1 MKEIMQY
8 INRNSFLHSM
18 NPLSKIVAV
27 AGIIVLS
34 VFTTNST
41 VLALLV
47 LGIFLASLKAGL
59 HHELLRQL
67 KLLVFLSVSLI
78 LLTLFTLKSGD
89 TIGYLIPPGT
99 LTAGGIVPI
108 TTGALDFGVVLSL
121 RFFAMLFAFQ
131 LLVVTT
137 RPSDLMKAL
146 LKIHIPVDY
155 VLMFV
160 IALRFIPSL
169 QIEGQRIHEAQLARG
184 YNPGKGLRG
193 KVRSVKPLLVP
204 LVANSLGRTQV
215 LGLTMD
221 LRGYR
226 SRQNVE
232 KNRLALNNK
241 VGVTSLIH
249 KIFYGVKAFLGVKKR
264 E

>member
-8 INRNSFLHSM
+8 INRDSFLHRM
-18 NPLSKIVAV
+18 NPLSKIFAV
-27 AGIIVLS
+27 TGIILLS

-41 VLALLV
+41 FLGFLV

-59 HHELLRQL
+59 QQELLRQL
-67 KLLVFLSVSLI
+67 KLLIFLSLTLI
-78 LLTLFTLKSGD
+78 LLTIFTLNSGD
-89 TIGYLIPPGT
+89 TIGYLIPAGI
-99 LTAGGIVPI
+99 LTAGGLVPV
-108 TTGALDFGVVLSL
+108 TTGALDFGTVLSL

-137 RPSDLMKAL
+137 KPSDLMKAL
-146 LKIHIPVDY
+146 LEIHIPVDY

-169 QIEGQRIHEAQLARG
+169 QVEGQRIHEAQLARG
-184 YNPGKGLRG
+184 YNPGKGIRG
-193 KVRSVKPLLVP
+193 KIRSVKPILVP

-221 LRGYR
+221 MRGYR
-226 SRQNVE
+226 SRQSAE
-232 KNRLALNNK
+232 KRRLSWNRTDVATVGFVALMGI
-241 VGVTSLIH
+241 GVIATGLM
-249 KIFYGVKAFLGVKKR
+249 
-264 E
+264 

>member
-8 INRNSFLHSM
+8 INKDSFLHSM

-27 AGIIVLS
+27 TGIIVLS
-34 VFTTNST
+34 VFTTDST
-41 VLALLV
+41 VLGILI

-59 HHELLRQL
+59 HQELLRQL
-67 KLLVFLSVSLI
+67 KLLVFLSLTLI
-78 LLTLFTLKSGD
+78 LLTIFTLKSGE
-89 TIGYLIPPGT
+89 TIGYLIPAGV
-99 LTAGGIVPI
+99 LTARGLVPV
-108 TTGALDFGVVLSL
+108 TTGALDFGTVLSL

-137 RPSDLMKAL
+137 KPSDLMKAL
-146 LKIHIPVDY
+146 LEIHIPVDY

-169 QIEGQRIHEAQLARG
+169 QVEGQRIHEAQLARG
-184 YNPGKGLRG
+184 YNPGKGIRG
-193 KVRSVKPLLVP
+193 KIRSVKPILVP

-221 LRGYR
+221 MRGYR
-226 SRQNVE
+226 SRQGAE
-232 KNRLALNNK
+232 KRRLSWNRTDVAAVGFVALM
-241 VGVTSLIH
+241 GIGMFITGFI
-249 KIFYGVKAFLGVKKR
+249 
-264 E
+264 

>member
-8 INRNSFLHSM
+8 INRDSFLHSM
-18 NPLSKIVAV
+18 NPLSKIAAV
-27 AGIIVLS
+27 TGIIVLS
-34 VFTTNST
+34 VFTTNSI
-41 VLALLV
+41 VLALMV
-47 LGIFLASLKAGL
+47 LGIFMVSLKAGL
-59 HHELLRQL
+59 QHELLKQL

-78 LLTLFTLKSGD
+78 LLTVFTLKSGV
-89 TIGYLIPPGT
+89 TLGFLIPPGT
-99 LTAGGIVPI
+99 LTASGIFPV

-146 LKIHIPVDY
+146 LAIHIPVDY

-169 QIEGQRIHEAQLARG
+169 QVEGQRIHEAQLARG
-184 YNPGKGLRG
+184 YNPGKGLCG

-221 LRGYR
+221 MRGYR
-226 SRQNVE
+226 DRHSVE
-232 KNRLALNNK
+232 KNRLVWNK
-241 VGVTSLIH
+241 VDFAAVGCVALMGVGIVLIGL
-249 KIFYGVKAFLGVKKR
+249 I
-264 E
+264 

>member
-8 INRNSFLHSM
+8 INKDSFLHRM
-18 NPLSKIVAV
+18 NPLSKIAAV
-27 AGIIVLS
+27 TGIIVLS
-34 VFTTNST
+34 VFTTDST
-41 VLALLV
+41 VLGLLV

-59 HHELLRQL
+59 HQELLRQL
-67 KLLVFLSVSLI
+67 KLLVFLSLTLI
-78 LLTLFTLKSGD
+78 LLTIFTLKSGD
-89 TIGYLIPPGT
+89 TIGYLIPAGT
-99 LTAGGIVPI
+99 LTAAGLVPV
-108 TTGALDFGVVLSL
+108 TTGALDFGTVLSL

-137 RPSDLMKAL
+137 KPSDLMKAL
-146 LKIHIPVDY
+146 MEIHIPVDY

-184 YNPGKGLRG
+184 YNPGKGVRG
-193 KVRSVKPLLVP
+193 KIRSLKPILVP

-221 LRGYR
+221 MRGYR
-226 SRQNVE
+226 SRQNAE
-232 KNRLALNNK
+232 KQRLPWNRTDVAAVGFVALMGI
-241 VGVTSLIH
+241 GVLVTGLM
-249 KIFYGVKAFLGVKKR
+249 
-264 E
+264 

>member
-8 INRNSFLHSM
+8 INRDSFLHSM
-18 NPLSKIVAV
+18 NPLSKIAAV
-27 AGIIVLS
+27 TGIIVLS
-34 VFTTNST
+34 VFTTNSI
-41 VLALLV
+41 VLALMV
-47 LGIFLASLKAGL
+47 LGIFMVSLKAGL
-59 HHELLRQL
+59 QHELLKQL

-78 LLTLFTLKSGD
+78 LLTVFTLKSGV
-89 TIGYLIPPGT
+89 TLGFLIPPGT
-99 LTAGGIVPI
+99 LTASGIFPV

-146 LKIHIPVDY
+146 LAIHIPVDY

-169 QIEGQRIHEAQLARG
+169 QVEGQRIHEAQLARG

-221 LRGYR
+221 MRGYR
-226 SRQNVE
+226 DRHSVE
-232 KNRLALNNK
+232 KNRLVWNK
-241 VGVTSLIH
+241 VDFAAVGCVALMGVGIVLIGL
-249 KIFYGVKAFLGVKKR
+249 I
-264 E
+264 

>member
-8 INRNSFLHSM
+8 INSDSFLHTM

-27 AGIIVLS
+27 AGIIFLS

-41 VLALLV
+41 ILALMV
-47 LGIFLASLKAGL
+47 LGIFLVSLKAGL
-59 HHELLRQL
+59 QNELIRQL

-78 LLTLFTLKSGD
+78 LLTVFTMRSGV
-89 TIGYLIPPGT
+89 TLGFLIPAGI
-99 LTAGGIVPI
+99 LTANGIFPV
-108 TTGALDFGVVLSL
+108 TNGALDFGVVLSL
-121 RFFAMLFAFQ
+121 RFFTMLFAFQ

-146 LKIHIPVDY
+146 LEIHIPVDY

-169 QIEGQRIHEAQLARG
+169 QVEGQRIHEAQLARG

-193 KVRSVKPLLVP
+193 KVRSIKPLLVP

-221 LRGYR
+221 MRGYR
-226 SRQNVE
+226 
-232 KNRLALNNK
+232 NRHGADRDGLAWTK
-241 VGVTSLIH
+241 VDFAAVGCVALMGIGVVLTGLI
-249 KIFYGVKAFLGVKKR
+249 
-264 E
+264 

>member
-8 INRNSFLHSM
+8 INKDSFLHRM
-18 NPLSKIVAV
+18 NPLSKIAAV
-27 AGIIVLS
+27 TGIIVLS

-41 VLALLV
+41 VLGLLV
-47 LGIFLASLKAGL
+47 FGIFLASLKAGL
-59 HHELLRQL
+59 HQELLRQL
-67 KLLVFLSVSLI
+67 KLLVFLSLTLI
-78 LLTLFTLKSGD
+78 LLTIFTLKSGD
-89 TIGYLIPPGT
+89 TIGYLIPAGT
-99 LTAGGIVPI
+99 LTAAGLVPV
-108 TTGALDFGVVLSL
+108 TTGAIDFGTVLSL

-137 RPSDLMKAL
+137 KPSDLMKAL
-146 LKIHIPVDY
+146 MEIHIPVDY

-184 YNPGKGLRG
+184 YNPGKGVRG
-193 KVRSVKPLLVP
+193 KIRSVKPILVP

-221 LRGYR
+221 MRGYR
-226 SRQNVE
+226 SRQSAE
-232 KNRLALNNK
+232 KQRLPWNRTDVAAVGFVALMGI
-241 VGVTSLIH
+241 GVLVTGLM
-249 KIFYGVKAFLGVKKR
+249 
-264 E
+264 

>member
-8 INRNSFLHSM
+8 INKESFLHSM

-27 AGIIVLS
+27 TGVIVLS
-34 VFTTNST
+34 VFSTDST
-41 VLALLV
+41 VLGLLV

-59 HHELLRQL
+59 HQELLRQL
-67 KLLVFLSVSLI
+67 KLLVFLSMTLI
-78 LLTLFTLKSGD
+78 LLTIFTLKSGE
-89 TIGYLIPPGT
+89 TIGYLIPAGI
-99 LTAGGIVPI
+99 LTAGGLVPI
-108 TTGALDFGVVLSL
+108 TTGALDFGIVLSL

-137 RPSDLMKAL
+137 KPSDLMKAL
-146 LKIHIPVDY
+146 LEIHIPVDY

-169 QIEGQRIHEAQLARG
+169 QVEGQRIHEAQLARG
-184 YNPGKGLRG
+184 YNPGKGIRG
-193 KVRSVKPLLVP
+193 KIRSVKPILVP

-221 LRGYR
+221 MRGYR
-226 SRQNVE
+226 SRQRAE
-232 KNRLALNNK
+232 KNRLSWNRTDVVAVGFVAL
-241 VGVTSLIH
+241 VGIGMLITGF
-249 KIFYGVKAFLGVKKR
+249 I
-264 E
+264 

>member
-8 INRNSFLHSM
+8 INRDSFLHSM
-18 NPLSKIVAV
+18 NPLSKIAAV

-34 VFTTNST
+34 VFTTNSA
-41 VLALLV
+41 VLALMV

-59 HHELLRQL
+59 QQELLKQF
-67 KLLVFLSVSLI
+67 KLLVFLSLSLI
-78 LLTLFTLKSGD
+78 MLTILTLKSGE
-89 TIGYLIPPGT
+89 TLAYLIPPGT
-99 LTAGGIVPI
+99 FTTAGIVPI

-137 RPSDLMKAL
+137 KPSDLMKAL
-146 LKIHIPVDY
+146 LAIHIPVDY

-184 YNPGKGLRG
+184 YKPGKGLRG
-193 KVRSVKPLLVP
+193 KIMSVKPLLVP

-221 LRGYR
+221 MRGYR
-226 SRQNVE
+226 SRHSVE
-232 KNRLALNNK
+232 SNKLVWNK
-241 VGVTSLIH
+241 VDFAAIGCVALMGAGIM
-249 KIFYGVKAFLGVKKR
+249 LGSFM
-264 E
+264 

>member
-8 INRNSFLHSM
+8 INRDSFLHSM
-18 NPLSKIVAV
+18 NPLSKIAAV
-27 AGIIVLS
+27 AGIIFLS
-34 VFTTNST
+34 VFTTNSS
-41 VLALLV
+41 VLALMV
-47 LGIFLASLKAGL
+47 LAIFLVALKAGL
-59 HHELLRQL
+59 QQELIKQL
-67 KLLVFLSVSLI
+67 KLLVFLSLSLI
-78 LLTLFTLKSGD
+78 LLTVFTLKSGE
-89 TIGYLIPPGT
+89 TIVYLIPPGT
-99 LTAGGIVPI
+99 FTTSGIIPV

-131 LLVVTT
+131 LLVITT
-137 RPSDLMKAL
+137 KPSDLMKAL
-146 LKIHIPVDY
+146 LAIHIPVDY

-193 KVRSVKPLLVP
+193 KIMSVKPLLVP

-221 LRGYR
+221 MRGYR
-226 SRQNVE
+226 SRHSVE
-232 KNRLALNNK
+232 SSRLVWSKMDIAAVGCVALM
-241 VGVTSLIH
+241 GAGI
-249 KIFYGVKAFLGVKKR
+249 ILGSFM
-264 E
+264 

>member
-8 INRNSFLHSM
+8 INRDSFLHSM
-18 NPLSKIVAV
+18 NPLSKIAAV
-27 AGIIVLS
+27 AAIIILS
-34 VFTTNST
+34 VITTNSIF
-41 VLALLV
+41 LALMV
-47 LGIFLASLKAGL
+47 LGIFLASFKAGL
-59 HHELLRQL
+59 QHELLRQL
-67 KLLVFLSVSLI
+67 KLLIFLSVSLI
-78 LLTLFTLKSGD
+78 LLTVLTMKSGV
-89 TIGYLIPPGT
+89 TLGYLVPPGV
-99 LTAGGIVPI
+99 LTASGTFPV

-146 LKIHIPVDY
+146 LAIHIPVDY

-184 YNPGKGLRG
+184 YNPGKGIRG

-221 LRGYR
+221 MRGYR
-226 SRQNVE
+226 SRHSVE
-232 KNRLALNNK
+232 KDRLVWNK
-241 VGVTSLIH
+241 VDFAAVGCVALTGIGVVLTGLI
-249 KIFYGVKAFLGVKKR
+249 
-264 E
+264 

>member
-8 INRNSFLHSM
+8 INRDSFLHRM

-27 AGIIVLS
+27 TGIIVLS
-34 VFTTNST
+34 VFTTDST
-41 VLALLV
+41 VLGFLV

-59 HHELLRQL
+59 HQELLRQL
-67 KLLVFLSVSLI
+67 KLLVFLSLTLI
-78 LLTLFTLKSGD
+78 LLTIFTLKSGE
-89 TIGYLIPPGT
+89 TIGYLIPAGT
-99 LTAGGIVPI
+99 LAAEGLVQI
-108 TTGALDFGVVLSL
+108 TTGALDFGTVLSL

-137 RPSDLMKAL
+137 KPSDLMKAL
-146 LKIHIPVDY
+146 LEIHIPVDY

-169 QIEGQRIHEAQLARG
+169 QVEGQRIHEAQLARG
-184 YNPGKGLRG
+184 YNPGKGIRG
-193 KVRSVKPLLVP
+193 KIRSVKPILVP

-221 LRGYR
+221 MRGYR
-226 SRQNVE
+226 SRKSAE
-232 KNRLALNNK
+232 KHRLSWNRTDVAAVGFVALMGI
-241 VGVTSLIH
+241 GVLVTGIM
-249 KIFYGVKAFLGVKKR
+249 
-264 E
+264 

>member
-8 INRNSFLHSM
+8 INRDSFLHKM
-18 NPLSKIVAV
+18 NPLSKIAAV

-41 VLALLV
+41 VLALMV
-47 LGIFLASLKAGL
+47 LGILLASLKAGL
-59 HHELLRQL
+59 QQELLRQL

-78 LLTLFTLKSGD
+78 LLTIFTLKSGE
-89 TIGYLIPPGT
+89 IVGYLIPPGT
-99 LTAGGIVPI
+99 FTASGIVPI

-131 LLVVTT
+131 LLVITT
-137 RPSDLMKAL
+137 KPSDLMKAL
-146 LKIHIPVDY
+146 LTIHIPVDY

-193 KVRSVKPLLVP
+193 KIMSVKPLLVP

-221 LRGYR
+221 MRGYR
-226 SRQNVE
+226 SRRSVE
-232 KNRLALNNK
+232 SSRLSWNKTDFAAVSCVAL
-241 VGVTSLIH
+241 
-249 KIFYGVKAFLGVKKR
+249 LGAGIVLGSII
-264 E
+264 